1 MSVNALRASRECF
14 RLVGQDRAAEEQIL
28 EIEVR
33 TQGQVKVVKLR
44 GKLVNGPPLD
54 RLNATFTDLFTAGDS
69 RFVLDL
75 EEMPMIDSSGIG
87 LLVRHYT
94 TAKQRGGAVKLLNPS
109 KFTIQTLKLVRMLN
123 LFEVFE
129 DAQLAVASFG

>member
-1 MSVNALRASRECF
+1 
-14 RLVGQDRAAEEQIL
+14 L

-54 RLNATFTDLFTAGDS
+54 RLNATFTDLFTSGDS
-69 RFVLDL
+69 RVVLDM

>member
-1 MSVNALRASRECF
+1 M
-14 RLVGQDRAAEEQIL
+14 

-33 TQGQVKVVKLR
+33 TQGHVKVVKLR

-54 RLNATFTDLFTAGDS
+54 RLNATFTDLFTAGDF
-69 RFVLDL
+69 RVVLDM

-129 DAQLAVASFG
+129 DAQLAVASFA

>member
-1 MSVNALRASRECF
+1 VSTHPAKEVAFFWPA
-14 RLVGQDRAAEEQIL
+14 DRGSELL

-44 GKLVNGPPLD
+44 GKLNNGPPLD
-54 RLNATFTDLFTAGDS
+54 QLNATFTDLFAAGNS

-75 EEMPMIDSSGIG
+75 GEMPMIDSSGIG
-87 LLVRHYT
+87 LLVRYYT
-94 TAKQRGGAVKLLNPS
+94 AAKQNGGALKLLNPS
-109 KFTIQTLKLVRMLN
+109 KFTIQTLKLVRMLS

-129 DAQLAVASFG
+129 DPQVALDSFE